1 MSLIVK
7 IFFGLIFIYILGWVG
22 AGDYRHELEQF
33 SLYCNNVYGDNPIW
47 PDYDNVGIDACK
59 EYISKNGGK

>member
-22 AGDYRHELEQF
+22 AGDYQDELEQF
-33 SLYCNNVYGDNPIW
+33 SLYCNNVYGKNPIW
-47 PDYDNVGIDACK
+47 PDYNNVGVDACK